1 MGSEMCIRD
10 SSRPLGI
17 DDEAKDQEEL
27 QVQVDQGALPRHLL
41 LQVRL
46 GEQQDGQRHPQE
58 SPLNSSDQ
66 LLRLGGDIYVVV
78 RQNLPNHRSNI
89 NCNMTNVCPLST
101 PHGVS
106 LYLGEAFH
114 YRLKVRVSWDVF
126 TGKRC
131 PKPWIEH
138 AARS

>member
-1 MGSEMCIRD
+1 MAARDDLQPIRRRGTPD
-10 SSRPLGI
+10 PTLALQATEDSRPLGT

-101 PHGVS
+101 PQGVC
-106 LYLGEAFH
+106 LYILGG
-114 YRLKVRVSWDVF
+114 L
-126 TGKRC
+126 
-131 PKPWIEH
+131 PLQI
-138 AARS
+138 RS

>member
-1 MGSEMCIRD
+1 MAPGDDLQPGRRRGAPDPSLALQTTED
-10 SSRPLGI
+10 SRPLGT

-46 GEQQDGQRHPQE
+46 GEQQQDGQQHPQE

-89 NCNMTNVCPLST
+89 NCNMTNVCPLCT
-101 PHGVS
+101 PLGCVC
-106 LYLGEAFH
+106 LYLLGG
-114 YRLKVRVSWDVF
+114 LPLQIKS
-126 TGKRC
+126 
-131 PKPWIEH
+131 
-138 AARS
+138 